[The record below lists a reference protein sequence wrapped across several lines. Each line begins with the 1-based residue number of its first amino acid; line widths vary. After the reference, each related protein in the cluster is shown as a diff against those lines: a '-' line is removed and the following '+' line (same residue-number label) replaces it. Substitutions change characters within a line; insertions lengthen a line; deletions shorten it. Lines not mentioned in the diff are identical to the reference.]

1 MENVTETTERYYN
14 PETDD
19 KYPTWL
25 KVVILLAT
33 AALAV
38 MVWAAC

>member
-1 MENVTETTERYYN
+1 MENTEIKETYYN

-25 KVVILLAT
+25 KVVI
-33 AALAV
+33 AV
-38 MVWAAC
+38 STLVLVISVWAAC